1 MFKKSMILFICLL
14 SSLSIS
20 YMYFKNDNHNLN
32 ASTNKYNVGGTVT
45 GRVNMAPKDDK
56 GTALTGNH
64 FGLQAGDHVMIGGN
78 NPYTGNPLS
87 FQLLLYD
94 ENYTDYNNTDVINE
108 VRDPISSWLTASDE
122 EVTEAFFDKKT
133 ASFNHFVMTVSQGTN
148 NTDVYISSDYTA
160 TELYNRENA
169 FNEYISAN
177 SKVDLFAPR
186 DLSAIRAIAN
196 SSEEFLNAEEVI
208 GGNKGKTRSE
218 GAKIILKTAQNSQSF
233 VLFSPRLN
241 SVLSQSNQIYSQEF
255 SDYMYAFPE
264 MYYTLPTVMNAPAGG
279 TPSSFQFRIAL
290 GAEIDGVEKGIE
302 SSGGIGDRIVTDE
315 EYANNLL
322 STSYK
327 IHYRPFMHLDLSEVV
342 YGLSIPTKPSD
353 KEQRSIVN
361 DTFIINPQA
370 PYYKQGGS
378 SLKLRIHDPDIK
390 VRLNTITGSEN
401 TEVAKVLEGG
411 NVNLNVNA
419 NSGVNHTISALI
431 FDNNN
436 HLVGYQPLNDTKDGD
451 SDYVFNTKDLDV
463 GLYKIAVVNEVYDE
477 SEYPTT
483 SSLISDVKPL
493 EIIEGPSITV
503 TPKTDLVYGENVN
516 KNDTVATYTLGNNN
530 GNFTTSVISDASVQ
544 GHENDYKLFS
554 ISNGKVIVNQN
565 TSLDAGDYYFKL
577 SVSSSDNT
585 VSGSVETETVHI
597 TVSKADI
604 TLAFTNPNET
614 KKSMTEAATSWN
626 ETASATPNTGV
637 KITYS
642 KTGGTISLID
652 INANTGAVTYKGNN
666 AYGKVKIQAS
676 ADDDPSTGKDN
687 YNSATV
693 EKEIMIYRQVD
704 AKVTPDSNSSD
715 STVPTFTTDKP
726 NIKTGGIIGTI
737 QGILGTPDVLGESTV
752 TYKYT
757 LKTGEDSSVFEVDSS
772 TGVIKSK
779 ADLGVDSYTF
789 TITVSDNWSS
799 KDIKVT
805 VNVGTAPAEV
815 LKFYEN
821 STSNIAITSKTVK
834 ATDTNVSVF
843 ATVKGSTNT
852 NPVTYKIKDGSTNV
866 ITINS
871 DNGSVVI
878 KGVGTVIIVAE
889 KQGVSGQAN
898 ASAELTF
905 TVTSGEQEF
914 IYTDSGGNE
923 LPKLNDKYK
932 AYEEVYAKNKTFQL
946 YTAGNPAGSTVTYR
960 LKAGSPSDVISVD
973 SNGLVHILNASLNT
987 QMGKVIVEAT
997 SHDPSGNYSDK
1008 TIELPINIKKAD
1020 QTISFAD
1027 VTYAVNGK
1035 GKVTPVI
1042 NEQDISSN
1050 DGGVTVNDT
1059 DYYITIDSS
1068 ISTSI
1073 AWTNNGVDIEY
1084 NYTGNG
1090 IDIPLH
1096 VEKVGNRNYN
1106 KAEANGSMHIMGPDE
1121 NTLAINR
1128 PGKIVYGDHFTIKS
1142 LQDDSS
1148 STNVKY
1154 TFEVDNTT
1162 YVSSPTVS
1170 GNKAEFDAIRY
1181 SGSTSIS
1188 IKVTRT
1194 ADGETT
1200 LSKTVTIQVLP
1211 KEIEIVIDNKTKNKG
1226 EQNPALTYQD
1236 FRNDLVSWNG
1246 VQDVIQ
1252 ENDIKLSTTAKT
1264 DSNAGAYPITGD
1276 SNFLNKTY
1284 PNYSFKFKD
1293 GTLTINEDN
1302 IQDDWYHLELED
1314 GKNTIYKGEWTNK
1327 DVNII
1332 SDHNEY
1338 VNMSLDQ
1345 STWKPSF
1352 VTVTKE
1358 GETNQSF
1365 WMKKDNGTITKEK
1378 KEIIRIDKTAPRVK
1392 SIKGKDTTNKLQNIM
1407 NQLSLKVFFRPG
1419 TSFEINTDDSKDG
1432 LKVSGTKEIAYKVFK
1447 LEKRTRAGEE
1457 LVKEGTLKVTNEKAS
1472 IVISDSVGVYKLCV
1486 IPTDNAE
1493 NTNAESCHEIEIKKI
1508 DADVDD
1514 DGKPDFNDPDGDGCP
1529 DLNIKWKDPET
1540 DEWIVINGDRD
1551 GDGIPDL
1558 NIDSDGDGKADL
1570 NVDTDG
1576 DGKPDLNL
1584 VILKKGN
1591 WKPTICVNYDPDKG
1605 IYEEYCT
1612 GTNVKAVINV
1622 DTDGDGIPNINID
1635 NVGDFKPHINISKD
1649 GINPIINITTIHEW
1663 VPKNDYKSNKFI
1675 YDSIGKN
1682 DVKPELNIDTD
1693 GDGRPDINID
1703 LDGDGIPDLNIDW
1716 DGDWIP
1722 DTQIDSD
1729 GDGKPDVNID
1739 TDGNGIP
1746 DENIV
1751 EIKEWKPNKN
1761 VDGDFPYDTMD
1772 FSEPDADDD
1781 NPSKDDDTDVKGN
1794 YYPGKDVG
1802 GAMTGDDT
1810 DCWYLWSVMISFAV
1824 LCVSAYRYR
1833 KSNQM

>member
-1 MFKKSMILFICLL
+1 MLKKSLILFICLL
-14 SSLSIS
+14 SSLSVS

-45 GRVNMAPKDDK
+45 GRVNMAPKDEK

-64 FGLQAGDHVMIGGN
+64 FGLQAGDHVMIGGD

-122 EVTEAFFDKKT
+122 EVTGPYNLVCGTVTENDMLV
-133 ASFNHFVMTVSQGTN
+133 ASKDEYDLFIPSTLSSTINGRKVAEFNQ
-148 NTDVYISSDYTA
+148 YL
-160 TELYNRENA
+160 TEHSEL
-169 FNEYISAN
+169 S
-177 SKVDLFAPR
+177 LFAPR
-186 DLSAIRAIAN
+186 DLRELRLYSSPNFIVSEPNRTQYEMATKALLKNAALSLAFMFYDADVAAN
-196 SSEEFLNAEEVI
+196 SEAYYNTPAFSSKFTSNMYMFSKSYYVHV
-208 GGNKGKTRSE
+208 GNRTVGRTSTGE
-218 GAKIILKTAQNSQSF
+218 SATF
-233 VLFSPRLN
+233 V
-241 SVLSQSNQIYSQEF
+241 QANQTYEF
-255 SDYMYAFPE
+255 SVYCKSNNNF
-264 MYYTLPTVMNAPAGG
+264 
-279 TPSSFQFRIAL
+279 
-290 GAEIDGVEKGIE
+290 EKYQPI
-302 SSGGIGDRIVTDE
+302 
-315 EYANNLL
+315 
-322 STSYK
+322 
-327 IHYRPFMHLDLSEVV
+327 YRPFSHLDLSNIVF
-342 YGLSIPTKPSD
+342 GLAPSKAENITEDSIRAD
-353 KEQRSIVN
+353 VN
-361 DTFIINPQA
+361 DTFTINPDA
-370 PYYKQGGS
+370 RYDKQGGD
-378 SLKLRIHDPDIK
+378 SLKLRMLNSEMN
-390 VRLNTITGSEN
+390 VRLNSITNKDGVPLTS
-401 TEVAKVLEGG
+401 VKEGG
-411 NVNLNVNA
+411 IVYLNVTANA
-419 NSGVNHTISALI
+419 GKDHVISAL
-431 FDNNN
+431 FFNDEN
-436 HLVGYQPLNDTKDGD
+436 HLVGYQPLASAKDGTHA
-451 SDYVFNTKDLDV
+451 YELDTT
-463 GLYKIAVVNEVYDE
+463 GLGVQSYKIAVVNEVYDE
-477 SEYPTT
+477 SSVDPTY
-483 SSLISDVKPL
+483 SSKISDALVIGVEESVK
-493 EIIEGPSITV
+493 ITV
-503 TPKTDLVYGENVN
+503 TPKTGLEYGKNVN
-516 KNDTVATYTLGNNN
+516 NGDTVATFTLQNQ
-530 GNFTTSVISDASVQ
+530 TSPVVTSVVSDDSVK
-544 GHENDYKLFS
+544 GHEDDYKYFS
-554 ISNGKVIVNQN
+554 VSSNKVIVNQPN
-565 TSLDAGDYYFKL
+565 GLDAGDYYFKL
-577 SVSSSDNT
+577 NVIDEGGDP
-585 VSGSVETETVHI
+585 SGGINSKIVHI
-597 TVSKADI
+597 TVAKADI

-614 KKSMTEAATSWN
+614 KKSITEAATSWN
-626 ETASATPNTGV
+626 ETATATPNTGV

-652 INANTGAVTYKGNN
+652 INANTGAITYKGNN

-687 YNSATV
+687 YNPATV

-737 QGILGTPDVLGESTV
+737 QGILGTPDVLGESTI

-779 ADLGVDSYTF
+779 ADLGVDTYTF

-805 VNVGTAPAEV
+805 VNVNTAPAEV

-852 NPVTYKIKDGSTNV
+852 NPVTYKIKDNSTNV

-889 KQGVSGQAN
+889 KQGAAGQAN

-1073 AWTNNGVDIEY
+1073 AWTNDNGVEIEY
-1084 NYTGNG
+1084 DYDGENG

-1096 VEKVGNRNYN
+1096 VEKQGNRNYN
-1106 KAEANGSMHIMGPDE
+1106 KAEANGTMHIMGPDE

-1154 TFEVDNTT
+1154 TFEVDNMT

-1246 VQDVIQ
+1246 VKDVIQ

-1314 GKNTIYKGEWTNK
+1314 GKNTLYKGEWTNK

-1407 NQLSLKVFFRPG
+1407 NQLSLNVFFRPG
-1419 TSFEINTDDSKDG
+1419 TSFEINTDDSKDD

-1472 IVISDSVGVYKLCV
+1472 IVISDSAGVYKLCV

-1508 DADVDD
+1508 DVDVDD

-1540 DEWIVINGDRD
+1540 DEWGVINGDRD

-1584 VILKKGN
+1584 VILKKGD

-1761 VDGDFPYDTMD
+1761 VDGEFPYDTMD
-1772 FSEPDADDD
+1772 FSEPDAEDD

-1824 LCVSAYRYR
+1824 LCVSAYRYK

>member
-45 GRVNMAPKDDK
+45 GRVNMAPSSI
-56 GTALTGNH
+56 TGDH
-64 FGLQAGDHVMIGGN
+64 IGLQAGDRIMVGGD

-87 FQLLLYD
+87 FQLFVYE
-94 ENYTDYNNTDVINE
+94 ENYTDYDNTDVINE
-108 VRDPISSWLTASDE
+108 VRKPISAWWSS
-122 EVTEAFFDKKT
+122 VTEAVDAPFSLKD
-133 ASFNHFVMTVSQGTN
+133 N
-148 NTDVYISSDYTA
+148 DYTVLTNQPQVPTNMKYYAYNWTTSALYRQMVKFNDYLTGNAEMSLFKPRNLATLRKLQAGHTGLGSVEGSDGKNYPIEAIKKEA
-160 TELYNRENA
+160 TE
-169 FNEYISAN
+169 
-177 SKVDLFAPR
+177 
-186 DLSAIRAIAN
+186 
-196 SSEEFLNAEEVI
+196 
-208 GGNKGKTRSE
+208 
-218 GAKIILKTAQNSQSF
+218 ILK
-233 VLFSPRLN
+233 
-241 SVLSQSNQIYSQEF
+241 
-255 SDYMYAFPE
+255 
-264 MYYTLPTVMNAPAGG
+264 NA
-279 TPSSFQFRIAL
+279 
-290 GAEIDGVEKGIE
+290 K
-302 SSGGIGDRIVTDE
+302 
-315 EYANNLL
+315 EYAAFALAGNNLSVGWELERL
-322 STSYK
+322 SSMLPWDNSWFYAVSYLEHDTKTNIKNYIYRYNMTFDETMNLPESKK
-327 IHYRPFMHLDLSEVV
+327 IYAQHIMSTKDNPDAMNIERYYRPFAYIDTSEIVF
-342 YGLSIPTKPSD
+342 GLSPTNGSGLRAEVD
-353 KEQRSIVN
+353 
-361 DTFIINPQA
+361 DTFKMIYGEPN
-370 PYYKQGGS
+370 YTQGGEA
-378 SLKLRIHDPDIK
+378 LK
-390 VRLNTITGSEN
+390 VRLLDNDLTATLLSITNEKGN
-401 TEVAKVLEGG
+401 PFTGGVAGTKIY
-411 NVNLNVNA
+411 LNVDG
-419 NSGVNHTISALI
+419 NSGDKHVISALV
-431 FDNNN
+431 FDDEN
-436 HLVGYQPLNDTKDGD
+436 HLCYYQPLNDTQNGEHAYEMDTLGFKAG
-451 SDYVFNTKDLDV
+451 N
-463 GLYKIAVVNEVYDE
+463 YKIAVVNEIYDE
-477 SEYPTT
+477 GTMAPTQ
-483 SSLISDVKPL
+483 SSRISNL
-493 EIIEGPSITV
+493 LSIEVRAPVSITV
-503 TPKTDLVYGENVN
+503 TPKTDLEYRKNVN
-516 KNDTVATYTLGNNN
+516 RNDVVAT
-530 GNFTTSVISDASVQ
+530 FTTKDGADPITTTLISDTTVS
-544 GHENDYKLFS
+544 GHEEDYKLFS
-554 ISNGKVIVNQN
+554 LSGNNIVVKDANE
-565 TSLDAGDYYFKL
+565 LEAGDYYFKL
-577 SVSSSDNT
+577 NAIDDNDEP
-585 VSGSVETETVHI
+585 SGGINSKTVHI
-597 TVSKADI
+597 KVAKADI
-604 TLAFTNPNET
+604 TLAFNNPNVT
-614 KKSMTEAATSWN
+614 KKSMAEAATSWN
-626 ETASATPNTGV
+626 ETATATPIVGT
-637 KITYS
+637 KISYS
-642 KTGGTISLID
+642 VSKGTNIISID
-652 INANTGAVTYKGNN
+652 SNTGAITYKGNSV
-666 AYGKVKIQAS
+666 YGKATIKAT
-676 ADDDPSTGKDN
+676 ADDSGTEKDN
-687 YNSATV
+687 YNPAYA
-693 EKEIMIYRQVD
+693 EKEIIIYRGVNG
-704 AKVTPDSNSSD
+704 KFSPDSASE
-715 STVPTFTTDKP
+715 STTNPIFTS
-726 NIKTGGIIGTI
+726 NQANVQLNGIVGKVV
-737 QGILGTPDVLGESTV
+737 GSEGTPDEIDGTDI
-752 TYKYT
+752 TYHYS
-757 LKTGEDSSVFEVDSS
+757 LVAGEDSGSFTIDES
-772 TGVIKSK
+772 TGIVK
-779 ADLGVDSYTF
+779 ANEKLGVGTYEF
-789 TITVSDNWSS
+789 TAKVKDNWSE
-799 KDIKVT
+799 KTIKVT
-805 VNVGTAPAEV
+805 VTVKEEAAEV

-852 NPVTYKIKDGSTNV
+852 NPVTYKIKDGSANV

-914 IYTDSGGNE
+914 IYTDSGGNQ

-932 AYEEVYAKNKTFQL
+932 AYEEVYGKNKTFQL
-946 YTAGNPAGSTVTYR
+946 YTAGNPTGSTVTYR
-960 LKAGSPSDVISVD
+960 LKAGSPNDVISVD

-1106 KAEANGSMHIMGPDE
+1106 KAEANGTMHIMGPDE

-1200 LSKTVTIQVLP
+1200 LSKSVTIQVLP
-1211 KEIEIVIDNKTKNKG
+1211 KKIEIVIDNKTKNKG

-1264 DSNAGAYPITGD
+1264 DSGAGAYPITGD

-1302 IQDDWYHLELED
+1302 IQDDWYHLELDD

-1345 STWKPSF
+1345 STWKPSY

-1365 WMKKDNGTITKEK
+1365 WMKKDNGTITKAK

-1419 TSFEINTDDSKDG
+1419 TSFEINTDDSKDD

-1472 IVISDSVGVYKLCV
+1472 IVISDSAGVYKLCV

-1493 NTNAESCHEIEIKKI
+1493 NTNTESCHEIEIKKI
-1508 DADVDD
+1508 DVDADD

-1551 GDGIPDL
+1551 YDGIPDL

-1584 VILKKGN
+1584 VILKKN
-1591 WKPTICVNYDPDKG
+1591 DWKPTICVNYNPDKG

-1622 DTDGDGIPNINID
+1622 DTDGDGIPDINID
-1635 NVGDFKPHINISKD
+1635 NVGDFKAHINISKD

-1675 YDSIGKN
+1675 YASIGKN

-1703 LDGDGIPDLNIDW
+1703 LDGDGIPDINIDW

-1772 FSEPDADDD
+1772 FSEPDAED
-1781 NPSKDDDTDVKGN
+1781 NDKSNKGDDTDVKGN

-1810 DCWYLWSVMISFAV
+1810 NCWYLWSVMISFAV
-1824 LCVSAYRYR
+1824 LCVSAYRYK